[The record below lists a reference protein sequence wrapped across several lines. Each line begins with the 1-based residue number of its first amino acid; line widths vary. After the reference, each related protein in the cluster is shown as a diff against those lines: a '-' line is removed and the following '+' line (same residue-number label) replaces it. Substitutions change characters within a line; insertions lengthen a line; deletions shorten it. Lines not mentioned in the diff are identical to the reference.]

1 MYAIVRTGGK
11 QYRVEAGR
19 SLEVD
24 RLPGQ
29 EGDTVEL
36 GDVLLIAG
44 DGEVTVGTP
53 TIEGARVMAGIEA
66 QGKAPKIVV
75 FNYKN
80 KVRSR
85 KKSGHRQQY
94 TRLAVREILR
104 AGEEATEVIK
114 VPADG
119 DLDTEEE
126 AAEAIV
132 AMGRKTRVAT
142 AKPPKAPAPKRP
154 ARAPARAEKAPAK
167 ATARATA
174 SKPSAKPKAPVRAKA
189 KTETEKKPA
198 RRLPLRRKKET
209 E

>member
-1 MYAIVRTGGK
+1 
-11 QYRVEAGR
+11 
-19 SLEVD
+19 
-24 RLPGQ
+24 
-29 EGDTVEL
+29 
-36 GDVLLIAG
+36 
-44 DGEVTVGTP
+44 
-53 TIEGARVMAGIEA
+53 
-66 QGKAPKIVV
+66 V

-104 AGEEATEVIK
+104 AGQQATEVIK

-142 AKPPKAPAPKRP
+142 AKPAKPAKAPAPKRP
-154 ARAPARAEKAPAK
+154 ARAPAKAEKAPAK
-167 ATARATA
+167 APAKATA
-174 SKPSAKPKAPVRAKA
+174 LKPSAKPKAPVRAKA